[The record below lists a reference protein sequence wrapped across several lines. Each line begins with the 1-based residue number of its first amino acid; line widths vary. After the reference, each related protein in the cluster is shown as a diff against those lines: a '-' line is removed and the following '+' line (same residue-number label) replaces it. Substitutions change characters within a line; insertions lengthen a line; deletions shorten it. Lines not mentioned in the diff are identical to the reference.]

1 MTEQDSG
8 GVPVPFRFMDCSLL
22 TVSTGIRAQSLRE
35 LRAAVS
41 TIPTSSIYYH
51 FWGRMLR
58 PHIAE
63 SEYNNDFATWAD
75 SGLGDVELAEEL
87 SSVNAADCKDMEEVR
102 EILED
107 ILDAHLDRDDFMSWK
122 KSDRD
127 FFFIDCTKLMFD
139 TGREVSS
146 LDDFPKEVKTS
157 SLQSFFHH
165 YIDGRRRSEE
175 GKDDF
180 TLWLEQFGDETKKL
194 RSALQSVDS
203 YLFSLG
209 ELKSQV
215 VAILERFARSRR
227 RDDDRHA

>member
-1 MTEQDSG
+1 MREESNSP
-8 GVPVPFRFMDCSLL
+8 VPVPFRFMDCSLL
-22 TVSTGIRAQSLRE
+22 TVSTGMRAQSLRE
-35 LRAAVS
+35 LRTALS
-41 TIPTSSIYYH
+41 TVPVSSIYYH

-63 SEYNNDFATWAD
+63 SEYNNDFATWAE
-75 SGLGDVELAEEL
+75 SGLGDMELAEEL
-87 SSVNAADCKDMEEVR
+87 SAVNAADCSGMEEVR
-102 EILED
+102 EIVAD

-122 KSDRD
+122 KSDRE
-127 FFFIDCTKLMFD
+127 FFFIGCTKLMFD

-146 LDDFPKEVKTS
+146 LGEFARAVGTS

-180 TLWLEQFGDETKKL
+180 SLWLEQFGDETGAL
-194 RSALQSVDS
+194 RGALQSVDS

-215 VAILERFARSRR
+215 VAILERFARSRG
-227 RDDDRHA
+227 